1 MPKDTTTLEEILD
14 PLNHE
19 QLELVRSIR
28 NRCDLL
34 LCDAVRVQAPHT
46 IYTLCEDLLI
56 DCQELVDQVC
66 VVDRED

>member
-1 MPKDTTTLEEILD
+1 MTIDTAILGEILD

-34 LCDAVRVQAPHT
+34 LCDAVGVAVPHT
-46 IYTLCEDLLI
+46 IYTLCEDILI
-56 DCQELVDQVC
+56 DAQELVDQVC
-66 VVDRED
+66 VVDY